1 VNYAYNPLPP
11 LCLTCGRRVEE
22 EAEDLSGCAC
32 NDCYFEDERKARVEA
47 LSEFRW
53 QSRNWLRCD
62 DCAGTGM
69 RLEGYCYCRK
79 GNAAHE
85 AEAARFAFVKSL
97 PALAV
102 TSARHMREAGID
114 PQERIAR

>member
-1 VNYAYNPLPP
+1 LNYIPARRAF
-11 LCLTCGRRVEE
+11 CLECGADFSDEPVDET
-22 EAEDLSGCAC
+22 GCRC
-32 NDCYFEDERKARVEA
+32 DECHLKDTLAARVEA

-114 PQERIAR
+114 PEERIAR